1 MKLSLDILLVPPSVA
16 LIVGYHVVLWC
27 ILKTQP
33 LRTRRGITATR
44 RRTWALALTERL
56 QSNLTQK
63 IFNMFSVFVWFE
75 QFQNGSRGMLG
86 VQSLRNSLMA
96 AILASTIAI
105 LTNSALAA
113 MMNNIYNA
121 HKLLHLSPF
130 GSQAD
135 SIILLKYSL
144 SSVFLLATFFCSS
157 LGIGFLTEA
166 NFLINVTEGVTAK
179 TAHTMLE
186 LGSELASVGNRV
198 LFAAVPMLL
207 WMFGPVSMAVSSVLL
222 VCFFYDRDFNTGC
235 RSGDVNPNSASQ
247 F

>member
-1 MKLSLDILLVPPSVA
+1 MGLMKLPLDIILVPPSVA
-16 LIVGYHVVLWC
+16 LIIGYHVVLWC

-33 LRTRRGITATR
+33 LRTRTGITAMR
-44 RRTWALALTERL
+44 RRMWALTLME
-56 QSNLTQK
+56 
-63 IFNMFSVFVWFE
+63 
-75 QFQNGSRGMLG
+75 NGSEGMLG

-105 LTNSALAA
+105 FTNSALAA

-130 GSQAD
+130 GSQGD

-144 SSVFLLATFFCSS
+144 SSIFLLASFFCSS

-166 NFLINVTEGVTAK
+166 NFLINVTEGATAK

-198 LFAAVPMLL
+198 LFAAVPVLL

-222 VCFFYDRDFNTGC
+222 VCFFYDRDFNSGC
-235 RSGDVNPNSASQ
+235 RSGDANHDSASQ